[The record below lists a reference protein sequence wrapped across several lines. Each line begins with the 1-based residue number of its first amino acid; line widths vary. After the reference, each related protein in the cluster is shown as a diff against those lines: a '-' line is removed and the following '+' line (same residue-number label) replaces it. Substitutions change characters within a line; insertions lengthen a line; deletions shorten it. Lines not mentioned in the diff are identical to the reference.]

1 MKKRIPDFDTFIC
14 EGLYSSVTLNIS
26 RQYIKEFKEFL
37 KGKKKS
43 FDWKRYIE
51 IGDTSPVR
59 IKTIHDKNTEFA
71 YDMEAG
77 VEWDDEDS
85 WMVMDITIT
94 INKEFFP
101 MAFND
106 FIAELKETLRHEI
119 EHVAQQNNPNK
130 GFDEINTSRSDKS
143 FAEYVLSSEEIPAYL
158 QGFLTKA
165 KTKKES
171 MTKIINDFIDSRKK
185 WFNGNTQEMQMVKD
199 KLIEIGKKMFPNA
212 VWD

>member
-1 MKKRIPDFDTFIC
+1 MKKRIPDIDTFIC
-14 EGLYSSVTLNIS
+14 KGLYSSVTLNIS

-59 IKTIHDKNTEFA
+59 IKTIYDKNTEFA

-77 VEWDDEDS
+77 VEWNDEDS
-85 WMVMDITIT
+85 WTVMDITIT

-119 EHVAQQNNPNK
+119 EHIVQQNNPNK

-165 KTKKES
+165 KTKKKS